1 MRYATLQSEKD
12 EGELLEES
20 TRIRRLKLGAENQRR
35 EYAKEII
42 ELKDVLRQAQE
53 QAELLRSEAN
63 AMQDVVDQAQNS
75 VNGRQVLRAH
85 ILQPQCCNI
94 FPPARAGE
102 VIRHAA
108 AGAEDVEA

>member
-1 MRYATLQSEKD
+1 MPFPAITPARYATPQSEKD

-75 VNGRQVLRAH
+75 VNGRQVLRAPNFTTAF
-85 ILQPQCCNI
+85 L
-94 FPPARAGE
+94 
-102 VIRHAA
+102 
-108 AGAEDVEA
+108 

>member
-1 MRYATLQSEKD
+1 MRCSRCNLPFPAIAPARYASPQSEKD

-63 AMQDVVDQAQNS
+63 AMQDLVDQAQNS
-75 VNGRQVLRAH
+75 VNGRQVLRATT
-85 ILQPQCCNI
+85 
-94 FPPARAGE
+94 FTTA
-102 VIRHAA
+102 VF
-108 AGAEDVEA
+108 